1 MEVLGEALGC
11 NVGSAEWGLGGSG
24 DDGGEPPVSQIVT
37 IDELKRGNDA
47 DFQSRKNFLCISRA
61 ATVGSAL
68 SSSSMT
74 NVVLRSG
81 LLSVDANGA
90 TKANGLDS

>member
-37 IDELKRGNDA
+37 IDELKRGNDL
-47 DFQSRKNFLCISRA
+47 FLYYPW
-61 ATVGSAL
+61 
-68 SSSSMT
+68 
-74 NVVLRSG
+74 
-81 LLSVDANGA
+81 
-90 TKANGLDS
+90 K